1 MILALTVG
9 ILMSGAVYLMMRPD
23 MFRITIG
30 FVLLSHAVN
39 LMILAAGGISWR
51 DEPFGAH
58 TDTTTAADPLPQA
71 FVLTAIVI
79 SFSITIF
86 MLVTAVVGRPGD
98 ATRADDDVSA
108 ESSARPDADDADD
121 IYHELASRPVETPEV
136 GETQR

>member
-9 ILMSGAVYLMMRPD
+9 ILMAGAVYLMMRPD
-23 MFRITIG
+23 MFRISIG

-58 TDTTTAADPLPQA
+58 TDTATAADPLPQA

-86 MLVTAVVGRPGD
+86 MLVTAIVGKPGD
-98 ATRADDDVSA
+98 ATRADDDLSE
-108 ESSARPDADDADD
+108 ESHARPDADDADEF
-121 IYHELASRPVETPEV
+121 YQELAPNPADTPEV
-136 GETQR
+136 GEKQR